1 MKDSR
6 ERTLDSGLSFRA
18 RVCPGLFPASSL
30 IDAAKGIQG
39 HGEQN
44 DNNKGGDNEVAAYP
58 TRLRTLG
65 IADMLVTA

>member
-6 ERTLDSGLSFRA
+6 ERTLDSGLSFKA

-39 HGEQN
+39 HDEQN
-44 DNNKGGDNEVAAYP
+44 DNKGGDNEVAAYP
-58 TRLRTLG
+58 TRLRILG

>member
-6 ERTLDSGLSFRA
+6 ERQLDNGLSFRA

-44 DNNKGGDNEVAAYP
+44 DNQDGDKEVAAYP

-65 IADMLVTA
+65 IADMLMTA